1 MQGVEGVAWQ
11 GDRQQ
16 HVLVGDG
23 GQTVSGVFVTALHAD
38 GSGVRT
44 KGHQGRGGETGEV
57 DTVAKAQDVDF
68 ACRGQASDERFKGV
82 GVVVARRGGQVAAG
96 ALELLMQTKRA
107 ARAMGKF
114 VAQFVDRRHHLL
126 QRCDQFGLHA
136 AVATEVQCFG
146 QAVDGGG

>member
-1 MQGVEGVAWQ
+1 
-11 GDRQQ
+11 
-16 HVLVGDG
+16 
-23 GQTVSGVFVTALHAD
+23 
-38 GSGVRT
+38 
-44 KGHQGRGGETGEV
+44 
-57 DTVAKAQDVDF
+57 
-68 ACRGQASDERFKGV
+68 
-82 GVVVARRGGQVAAG
+82 
-96 ALELLMQTKRA
+96 MQTKRA